1 MLQSLYDSDVVEV
14 NAPCCVPVLDGGA
27 VLGERQTLQELQ
39 EVVVV
44 IVDDAV

>member
-14 NAPCCVPVLDGGA
+14 NPPCCVPVLDGGA